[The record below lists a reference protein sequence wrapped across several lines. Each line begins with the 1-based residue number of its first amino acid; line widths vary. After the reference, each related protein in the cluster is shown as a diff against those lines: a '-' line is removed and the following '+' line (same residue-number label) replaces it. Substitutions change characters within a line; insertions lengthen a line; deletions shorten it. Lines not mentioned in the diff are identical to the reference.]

1 MQGIRKKIW
10 IALAA
15 AMVFAGNGLFAQTT
29 GLEIMEQVANRPGGT
44 DMVANLTMEI
54 TNSRNSVRT
63 RSIAQFRKDDGEV
76 EKKIM
81 FFTSPS
87 DVKGTS
93 FLSYSYADGSADSQ
107 WIYLPALKRV
117 KRIASDNRNES
128 FMGSDFTYDDMG
140 TRKVSA
146 DTHSLIGEET
156 IDSTPCYVVESIPVD
171 KDEQYARTVSWIIK
185 DEWIGLKKEFYL
197 SDGTL
202 AKRLTIDSYEKIDGI
217 WAIAEMT
224 MENFEKGTVTKI
236 RMEDVSFRQTLDE
249 KIFTE
254 RQMKIGPRT

>member
-1 MQGIRKKIW
+1 MSKTW
-10 IALAA
+10 IAL
-15 AMVFAGNGLFAQTT
+15 VSVTLFTCTVLFAQVT
-29 GLEIMEQVANRPGGT
+29 GLAVMENVENRPNGT

-63 RSIAQFRKDDGEV
+63 RTIAQFRKDDGTV

-81 FFTSPS
+81 FFTAPS

-93 FLSYSYADGSADSQ
+93 FLSYSYSDGSSDSQ

-117 KRIASDNRNES
+117 KRIASDNKNEA

-140 TRKVSA
+140 SRKSSA
-146 DTHSLIGEET
+146 DTHTILREE
-156 IDSTPCYVVESIPVD
+156 IVDSRPCYVVESIPLD
-171 KDEQYARTVSWIIK
+171 TKETYARTVSWIIK

-202 AKRLTIDSYEKIDGI
+202 AKQLTINTYEKIDAI
-217 WAIAEMT
+217 WVITEMT
-224 MENFEKGTVTKI
+224 MDNLEKGTNTKI
-236 RMEDVSFRQTLDE
+236 KMEDVSFQQNLDE
-249 KIFTE
+249 SFFTE
-254 RQMKIGPRT
+254 RQMKIGIRT